1 MKSIPV
7 VFGRLLLTLL
17 LAGLSEALCDNEV
30 TGRPWI
36 STKIETNYIWIL
48 YKDLLQ
54 TGFLYTQYYTAL
66 LPYFTR

>member
-36 STKIETNYIWIL
+36 STKIETNYI
-48 YKDLLQ
+48 
-54 TGFLYTQYYTAL
+54 
-66 LPYFTR
+66 